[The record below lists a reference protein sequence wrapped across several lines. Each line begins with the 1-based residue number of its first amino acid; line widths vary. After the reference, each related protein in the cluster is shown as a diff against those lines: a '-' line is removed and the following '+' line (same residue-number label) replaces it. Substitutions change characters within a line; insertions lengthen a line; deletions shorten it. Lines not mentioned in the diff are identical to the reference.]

1 VVARE
6 IDVPL
11 DRSLLRRVRE
21 TAPQATLA
29 AGRRATNLRG
39 VFEVVGEAPER
50 VLIDDDV
57 TTTGSTFDEVAGVLI
72 RAGASTVY
80 ALALG
85 RED

>member
-1 VVARE
+1 
-6 IDVPL
+6 
-11 DRSLLRRVRE
+11 
-21 TAPQATLA
+21 
-29 AGRRATNLRG
+29 
-39 VFEVVGEAPER
+39 VFEVVGEAPEP

-80 ALALG
+80 ALALD